1 MDGFIDRMLR
11 IVLTSGFALVKRR
24 VRRRRGVHALALT
37 PEGRI
42 ILVKL
47 RYAPGWRLPGGG
59 LHAGESLECAA
70 IRELRE
76 EIGMTS
82 YEAVRQGLGNPDPLL
97 IVEEVQ
103 YRAPRWSWEVEAVM
117 EAPLDSLPDDMAYV
131 AARWI
136 KAVRYLI

>member
-97 IVEEVQ
+97 IVEEVE